1 MRAQSSHLDA
11 GQLDEAAD
19 FPPMVAMTSV
29 LLAEILRGGHVESRH
44 TGAFAVAD
52 TDGRIVRAGGDP
64 ERAIFPRSAIK
75 ALQALPLLTSGAAD
89 RFGLDGA
96 ALALACASHVG
107 TPAHAQTAA
116 AMLDAAGQGPACLE
130 CGAHWPTSTSAARAL
145 AASGATPSALHNN
158 CSGKHAGFVCTAIA
172 TGRDPA
178 GYVAPDHPT
187 MQGVIAAVSEVT
199 GIRLEDQ
206 TPAVDGCSIPTY
218 QISLRALAA
227 GFARFGAGIGLPAGF
242 AAAAARLR
250 RAAAENPVMLAGPRR
265 FDTETAEALGESA
278 FVKVGAEG
286 VYCGAL
292 PALGLGFALKCDD
305 GATRA
310 AEAATA
316 GLLRHF
322 LGANGPLDCLAAPVL
337 RNWHGIEVGAVRQA
351 VLF

>member
-1 MRAQSSHLDA
+1 
-11 GQLDEAAD
+11 
-19 FPPMVAMTSV
+19 MTSV

-44 TGAFAVAD
+44 TGGFVVAD

-75 ALQALPLLTSGAAD
+75 ALQALPLLLSGAAD

-96 ALALACASHVG
+96 ALALACASHAG
-107 TPAHAQTAA
+107 APAHAQTAA
-116 AMLDAAGQGPACLE
+116 AMLEAAGQGPACLE
-130 CGAHWPTSTSAARAL
+130 CGVHWPTSTAAARAL

-158 CSGKHAGFVCTAIA
+158 CSGKHAGFICTAVA

-187 MQGVIAAVSEVT
+187 MLDVITAVSEVT
-199 GIRLEDQ
+199 GTRLAEQ
-206 TPAVDGCSIPTY
+206 APAVDGCSIPTY
-218 QISLRALAA
+218 EIPLRALAT
-227 GFARFGAGIGLPAGF
+227 GFARFGAGIGLPAGY
-242 AAAAARLR
+242 AQAAARLR
-250 RAAAENPVMLAGPRR
+250 RAAAENPVMLAGARR
-265 FDTETAEALGESA
+265 FDTEVAETLGEAA

-305 GATRA
+305 GGMRA
-310 AEAATA
+310 AEVATA
-316 GLLRHF
+316 GLLSHF
-322 LGANGPLDCLAAPVL
+322 LGANGTLDRLGAPIL
-337 RNWHGIEVGAVRQA
+337 TNWNGIQVGSIRQA